1 MFYLFCQT
9 RLEKSQITPVIFK
22 GRFWRAIAHS
32 VLFFFFQFRIKFF
45 DIMLH
50 QETFKKS
57 TDRAQRIVAG
67 DNYITAFT
75 SLGLILLVV
84 LFGSAAVCAMTLLLF
99 ILYTGLTMTVLIAD
113 VVRSPEVQFTL
124 EKCFPGAVQKI
135 NSGLVSQ
142 SSSVILD
149 FGRRAIAT
157 LVVGTWG
164 AVQALGAC
172 MIVVV
177 DLLGPSKYSILDA
190 IQTMKYTVDKNDLT
204 VERTRR
210 ISLEVLKG
218 DPILWAAYAQGWE
231 DRTEDTHLNIQ
242 AWNPSPTRPLTIV
255 TLPAERPSLAD
266 EQTGRIITPEDKKLG
281 LTTTSAQ
288 ITAPPTRKP
297 TGDQPI
303 NSKKRRSVARKMEFL
318 ANNRGKAIQLTG
330 DGIGNQISIIVWSWP
345 TLKKLPNTTMISYNE
360 FLWANNLVQ
369 FDEATLQVSQL
380 YRIVEIPRS
389 VLPNAS
395 FDGFVYSDI
404 QSLVNSKVQW
414 EYLTCLFGE
423 TVHGAHITEDWAR
436 KLCLTHLKVNVNP
449 DEVLLKLYT
458 NIHAIH

>member
-1 MFYLFCQT
+1 
-9 RLEKSQITPVIFK
+9 
-22 GRFWRAIAHS
+22 
-32 VLFFFFQFRIKFF
+32 
-45 DIMLH
+45 
-50 QETFKKS
+50 
-57 TDRAQRIVAG
+57 
-67 DNYITAFT
+67 
-75 SLGLILLVV
+75 
-84 LFGSAAVCAMTLLLF
+84 MTLLLF
-99 ILYTGLTMTVLIAD
+99 ILYTGLTMTVLITD
-113 VVRSPEVQFTL
+113 MVRSPEVQFTL

-135 NSGLVSQ
+135 NRGLVSQ

-149 FGRRAIAT
+149 FGRRSIAT

-164 AVQALGAC
+164 AVQAIGAC

-218 DPILWAAYAQGWE
+218 DPILWAA
-231 DRTEDTHLNIQ
+231 
-242 AWNPSPTRPLTIV
+242 
-255 TLPAERPSLAD
+255 LAD

-281 LTTTSAQ
+281 LTTTSVQ

-330 DGIGNQISIIVWSWP
+330 DGIGDQLSIIVWSCP

-395 FDGFVYSDI
+395 FDGFVYSGI

-423 TVHGAHITEDWAR
+423 NVHGGHITEDWAR

>member
-1 MFYLFCQT
+1 MALATDLMALADWTCPTTTMFMVTF
-9 RLEKSQITPVIFK
+9 SAPIF
-22 GRFWRAIAHS
+22 G
-32 VLFFFFQFRIKFF
+32 
-45 DIMLH
+45 
-50 QETFKKS
+50 ET
-57 TDRAQRIVAG
+57 

-84 LFGSAAVCAMTLLLF
+84 LFGSAAVCAMIILLF
-99 ILYTGLTMTVLIAD
+99 IFYTGLTMTVLITD
-113 VVRSPEVQFTL
+113 VVRSTKVQFTL

-135 NSGLVSQ
+135 NRGLVSQ

-149 FGRRAIAT
+149 FGRRSIAT
-157 LVVGTWG
+157 LVVGIWG
-164 AVQALGAC
+164 AVQAIGAC

-242 AWNPSPTRPLTIV
+242 AWNPSPTRTLTIQ
-255 TLPAERPSLAD
+255 TQPAERPSLAG
-266 EQTGRIITPEDKKLG
+266 EQTGCNITPVEKKLG
-281 LTTTSAQ
+281 PTITSAH

-297 TGDQPI
+297 TGDQPM
-303 NSKKRRSVARKMEFL
+303 NSKKRRSMARKMEFL

-330 DGIGNQISIIVWSWP
+330 DGIGDQISIIVWSCP
-345 TLKKLPNTTMISYNE
+345 TLKKLPNNTMISYNE

-395 FDGFVYSDI
+395 FDGFVYSGI

-423 TVHGAHITEDWAR
+423 TVHGGHITEDWAR

-449 DEVLLKLYT
+449 DEVLLKMYT
-458 NIHAIH
+458 IVHAIH

>member
-1 MFYLFCQT
+1 MRARHLVKSNRRQDVVGAGTPRQHSELFSST
-9 RLEKSQITPVIFK
+9 
-22 GRFWRAIAHS
+22 GRIS
-32 VLFFFFQFRIKFF
+32 
-45 DIMLH
+45 
-50 QETFKKS
+50 
-57 TDRAQRIVAG
+57 

-84 LFGSAAVCAMTLLLF
+84 LFGSAAVCALIILLF
-99 ILYTGLTMTVLIAD
+99 ILYTGLMMTVLIAD
-113 VVRSPEVQFTL
+113 VVRSPKVQFTL

-135 NSGLVSQ
+135 NRGLVSQ
-142 SSSVILD
+142 YPSVILD

-164 AVQALGAC
+164 AVQAIGAC

-242 AWNPSPTRPLTIV
+242 AWNLSPTRPLTIV
-255 TLPAERPSLAD
+255 TLPAERPSFAD

-330 DGIGNQISIIVWSWP
+330 DGIGDQISIIVWSCP

-395 FDGFVYSDI
+395 FDGFVYSGI

-423 TVHGAHITEDWAR
+423 TVHGGHITEDWAR
-436 KLCLTHLKVNVNP
+436 KLCLTHHKVNVNP